1 RRTALTDHENVMRV
15 RKRFDLGH
23 LRAGLWTDDDLD
35 AALIEILNSVERLFR
50 IEVCIPNKELK
61 PGWVRL
67 RASVFEV
74 CCCNPQCGDG
84 IFAESRPRSTQVG
97 EHANLYRSLG
107 TISRSNFCGGTDYRQ
122 KQSRNDDTK
131 TAGFH
136 KRPMISTATRESQER
151 SMLFSGGRRP
161 AGQNVDRNRF
171 GGKKLFALRAPFWL
185 IFFCN
190 WTPAG
195 FFSTKTKKLKVSK
208 VSAD

>member
-161 AGQNVDRNRF
+161 AGENV
-171 GGKKLFALRAPFWL
+171 GGRPLGAKKPLALCRPLGFNYLPRAP
-185 IFFCN
+185 
-190 WTPAG
+190 PARV
-195 FFSTKTKKLKVSK
+195 FHSLAKIH
-208 VSAD
+208 